1 MPQDLGPIIATLA
14 LFGILGAVVL
24 GPIGRAFAERLRRKG
39 IEPAIDAGELEALRA
54 ELAGLRQQVGEL
66 AERQDFTERL
76 LAQVRERGL
85 LNAPKER

>member
-1 MPQDLGPIIATLA
+1 MVEDILA
-14 LFGILGAVVL
+14 FAFGTGVVL
-24 GPIGRAFAERLRRKG
+24 MIFLSFSPIGRALADRLRGKAR
-39 IEPAIDAGELEALRA
+39 EPALDTAEAEAIRE

-85 LNAPKER
+85 LHAPKER

>member
-1 MPQDLGPIIATLA
+1 VEEILA
-14 LFGILGAVVL
+14 FLFVMGVGFMAFLAFS
-24 GPIGRAFAERLRRKG
+24 PIGRALADRLRHKG
-39 IEPAIDAGELEALRA
+39 IEPGVDPAELEALRD

-76 LAQVRERGL
+76 LGQARERGL